1 MQQQCNIYIN
11 KPVIKSADI
20 FPYYKEIKANPKK
33 HGSQSGLLMMKDISS
48 RRDGASES
56 SP

>member
-1 MQQQCNIYIN
+1 MQQQCNIYMN
-11 KPVIKSADI
+11 KPAIKSADI